1 MGEGSHHMNDMYDWT
16 QPEHHVYQYAMLVF
30 SPTQTA
36 VTVPNENKHPYS
48 RAAVTLLQ
56 GSVSGEGEQASL
68 FSTPDNLI

>member
-1 MGEGSHHMNDMYDWT
+1 MTCMTEHSQSTMYT
-16 QPEHHVYQYAMLVF
+16 QYAMLVF